1 MGTYLVEKSECKDA
15 MIVENPLRKA
25 REKYLPSLPSLLQQI
40 DTIQWVEDENIDVKN
55 KEVYSLFPLTCDQPV
70 LRAEKQK
77 ESKKDLLR
85 VGVVFSGG
93 QAAGG
98 HNVIAGLLDALLL
111 LHAES
116 RLFGFLEGPS
126 GIISGAYK
134 ELTKELIQPYRN
146 QGGFDLIGSGRT
158 KLETEKHLAAALK
171 TVNEMHLDAL
181 VVIGGDDSNTN
192 AAILAEYF
200 KAEKCL
206 TVVIGVPKTIDGDLK
221 NHYVA
226 TSFGF
231 DTACK
236 IFSEVIGNIARDCL
250 SAKKYYHFIKL
261 MGRSASH
268 VALECGLATHPNMV
282 LIAEEIAEEKKTLQ
296 QITCQIADLICER
309 AELGKNFGIILIPE
323 GLIEFIPEIGTLLQ
337 ELNQLLADSFIESQ
351 QIAQRLTKDS
361 RECFLSLPE
370 SIREQLLLTR
380 DPHGNVQVSF
390 IETEKLL
397 IETTR
402 QELQRRAQKGLYKGV
417 FFALHHFLGYEGRS
431 GFPSNFDCNYCYSL
445 GYTAALLAA
454 HKITGYMCCIKG
466 LTQNPVDWKIL
477 GIPLTSLMHVE
488 RRKGKQKPVIAKALV
503 DMNSKSF
510 TFYKQHRNAWR
521 LADHYLYPG
530 PIQFYGEKQL
540 TDIISYSL
548 LIDA

>member
-1 MGTYLVEKSECKDA
+1 

-25 REKYLPSLPSLLQQI
+25 REKHLPSLPSLLQQI
-40 DTIQWVEDENIDVKN
+40 DNIQWVEDKKVNVEN
-55 KEVYSLFPLTCDQPV
+55 KEVRALFPGTFGQPI
-70 LRAEKQK
+70 LRAQKQK
-77 ESKKDLLR
+77 GCKKGLLR

-126 GIISGAYK
+126 GIIAGTYK

-158 KLETEKHLAAALK
+158 KLETEEHLAAALK
-171 TVNEMHLDAL
+171 TVNEMYLDGL

-200 KAEKCL
+200 KAKKCP
-206 TVVIGVPKTIDGDLK
+206 TAVIGVPKTIDGDLK
-221 NHYVA
+221 NNYVA

-236 IFSEVIGNIARDCL
+236 IFSEAIGNIARDCL

-268 VALECGLATHPNMV
+268 VALECALATHPNMV
-282 LIAEEIAEEKKTLQ
+282 LIAEETAEEKKTLQ

-309 AELGKNFGIILIPE
+309 AEVGKNFGIILIPE
-323 GLIEFIPEIGTLLQ
+323 GLIEFIPEMGILIR
-337 ELNQLLADSFIESQ
+337 ELNHLLVDPSVDFK
-351 QIAQRLTKDS
+351 QIAQCLTKDS
-361 RECFLSLPE
+361 QKCFLSLPE

-397 IETTR
+397 IDTTR
-402 QELQRRAQKGLYKGV
+402 QELKRRAQQGLYKGV
-417 FFALHHFLGYEGRS
+417 FFALHHFLGYEGRC

-454 HKITGYMCCIKG
+454 YKITGYMCCIKG
-466 LTQNPVDWKIL
+466 LTQNPVDWQIL

-488 RRKGKQKPVIAKALV
+488 WRKGKQKPVIAKALV
-503 DMNSKSF
+503 DIRSKSF

-521 LADHYLYPG
+521 LDDHYLYPG